1 MFSYVFLIHFY
12 KITLLKKQKT
22 FVSIFYRKV
31 NLSLVSVNQT
41 SVPPHEK
48 VVYDKQ
54 TQTLH
59 TNAEKEG
66 KFALLLNLFFLL
78 VTVTLFAS

>member
-1 MFSYVFLIHFY
+1 MLFIGTVLEFVLIFH
-12 KITLLKKQKT
+12 
-22 FVSIFYRKV
+22 RKV

-41 SVPPHEK
+41 SISPHEK

-54 TQTLH
+54 TQTLQ

-66 KFALLLNLFFLL
+66 KFALLLNMTFL
-78 VTVTLFAS
+78 TCD

>member
-1 MFSYVFLIHFY
+1 MLFISTGLEFVLIFH
-12 KITLLKKQKT
+12 
-22 FVSIFYRKV
+22 RKV

-59 TNAEKEG
+59 SNTEKEG
-66 KFALLLNLFFLL
+66 KFA
-78 VTVTLFAS
+78 